1 MQLKP
6 DIFDVFVIVRVKVLS
21 KLFLL
26 RHSIAHKYR

>member
-26 RHSIAHKYR
+26 RQPIAYKYR